1 MSLSL
6 HSVAKTL
13 LFVRPALSVAA
24 RAAVPARPILL
35 LAALTLVGSGSAA
48 LADDYRT
55 PHAGEVAVGTI
66 FGNEVRAPKRDR
78 GRITYLNLGAVL
90 LSDGPEGLRF
100 GPAGGAYFWRAPEEG
115 ESRLR
120 AIVAGIANEV
130 RYDRTVSE
138 NKVVAAVVSFDS
150 LTPPWARSMYVQ
162 GERQLSE
169 ELEWYHARLGIGLAA
184 HSRIGP
190 GALDNAL
197 DVALAIETGSLW
209 FRAGDDTDPTFV
221 RPANTFEYRG
231 HLRVRA
237 DALVRNIVEL
247 PHRGWA
253 AGADGV
259 WARRM
264 NWKPWGLPSEG
275 LETGGANWL
284 AASAFAV
291 GATGVPGLSERH
303 SLVGMVHAGTGSD
316 LDRFSAFCLG
326 SGSTWGDFETLSRVV
341 LPAAGVDEIAT
352 ARYATV
358 DLEYRFEPI
367 FFLYLQ
373 LRGTLAWADV
383 PVREGTDLVTRT
395 GTFPAVSAGFT
406 TGLPWNLSMEFLGSW
421 NFGLEKTVA
430 GRVEKGRAGFF
441 VSVTREF

>member
-1 MSLSL
+1 MRTRRNGRAHFAL
-6 HSVAKTL
+6 AA
-13 LFVRPALSVAA
+13 FALSAA
-24 RAAVPARPILL
+24 ASVVR
-35 LAALTLVGSGSAA
+35 
-48 LADDYRT
+48 ADDYRT

-90 LSDGPEGLRF
+90 LSGGPDGLGF

-115 ESRLR
+115 DSRFR
-120 AIVAGIANEV
+120 AVVAGIANEL
-130 RYDRTVSE
+130 RWDKTISE
-138 NKVVAAVVSFDS
+138 NKVVALVASFDS
-150 LTPPWARSMYVQ
+150 LTPPWARSTYVQ
-162 GERQLSE
+162 GERQLSG
-169 ELEWYHARLGIGLAA
+169 ELEWYQARLGTGLAA
-184 HSRIGP
+184 HGRIGP
-190 GALDNAL
+190 GAIDNAL
-197 DVALAIETGSLW
+197 DVALSIEAGNLW
-209 FRAGDDTDPTFV
+209 FREGDDTDPTFV
-221 RPANTFEYRG
+221 LPTNTFETRG

-259 WARRM
+259 WGRRK
-264 NWKPWGLPSEG
+264 NWKPWGIPSEG
-275 LETGGANWL
+275 LETGGSNWL

-291 GATGVPGLSERH
+291 GATGLPGLSERH
-303 SLVGMVHAGTGSD
+303 SLVAMVHAGTGSD

-341 LPAAGVDEIAT
+341 LPAAGVDEIVT

-358 DLEYRFEPI
+358 DLEYRFEPV

-383 PVREGTDLVTRT
+383 PVRTETGLVTRT

-421 NFGLEKTVA
+421 NFGLESTVD

>member
-1 MSLSL
+1 MSVSL
-6 HSVAKTL
+6 RSVS
-13 LFVRPALSVAA
+13 R
-24 RAAVPARPILL
+24 LL
-35 LAALTLVGSGSAA
+35 LLTVLLPPGLAP
-48 LADDYRT
+48 ADDYRT

-66 FGNEVRAPKRDR
+66 FGQEVRAPKRDR
-78 GRITYLNLGAVL
+78 GRITYLNAGAVL
-90 LSDGPEGLRF
+90 LPDGPDGLGF

-115 ESRLR
+115 ESRFR
-120 AIVAGIANEV
+120 AIVAGIANEL
-130 RYDRTVSE
+130 RWDHAASE

-150 LTPPWARSMYVQ
+150 LTPPWARSEYVQ
-162 GERQLSE
+162 GERQLSG
-169 ELEWYHARLGIGLAA
+169 ELEWYQARFGIGLAA

-190 GALDNAL
+190 GAIDNAL
-197 DVALAIETGSLW
+197 DVALTLETGNLR
-209 FRAGDDTDPTFV
+209 FKEGDRTDPSFV
-221 RPANTFEYRG
+221 LPTNTFEARG

-247 PHRGWA
+247 PHRGWS
-253 AGADGV
+253 AGTDGI
-259 WARRM
+259 WGRRTK
-264 NWKPWGLPSEG
+264 WEPWGLPSEG
-275 LETGGANWL
+275 LETGGASWL

-291 GATGVPGLSERH
+291 AATGVPGLSERH

-316 LDRFSAFCLG
+316 LDRFSAFRLG

-352 ARYATV
+352 SRYATV

-383 PVREGTDLVTRT
+383 PVRGASGLETRT
-395 GTFPAVSAGFT
+395 GSFPAVSAGFT

-421 NFGLEKTVA
+421 NFGLERTVD

>member
-1 MSLSL
+1 MFLSIRSL
-6 HSVAKTL
+6 
-13 LFVRPALSVAA
+13 
-24 RAAVPARPILL
+24 ARPLL
-35 LAALTLVGSGSAA
+35 LTALLPPGLASG
-48 LADDYRT
+48 DDYRT

-66 FGNEVRAPKRDR
+66 FGQEVRAPKRDR
-78 GRITYLNLGAVL
+78 ERITYLNAGAVL
-90 LSDGPEGLRF
+90 LPDGPDGLGF

-130 RYDRTVSE
+130 RWDHAVSE
-138 NKVVAAVVSFDS
+138 NKVVAVVASFDS
-150 LTPPWARSMYVQ
+150 LTPPWARSTYVQ
-162 GERQLSE
+162 GERQLSG
-169 ELEWYHARLGIGLAA
+169 ELEWYQGRLGLGLAA

-190 GALDNAL
+190 GAIDNVL
-197 DVALAIETGSLW
+197 DVALTLETGNLR
-209 FRAGDDTDPTFV
+209 FKDGDDTDPTFV
-221 RPANTFEYRG
+221 LPTNTFEARG

-247 PHRGWA
+247 PHRGWS

-259 WARRM
+259 WGRRTD
-264 NWKPWGLPSEG
+264 WKPWGLPSEG
-275 LETGGANWL
+275 LQTGGASWL

-291 GATGVPGLSERH
+291 AATGLPGLSERH

-341 LPAAGVDEIAT
+341 VPAAGVDEIVT
-352 ARYATV
+352 SRYATV

-383 PVREGTDLVTRT
+383 PVKGASGFETRS
-395 GTFPAVSAGFT
+395 GSFPAVSAGFT

-421 NFGLEKTVA
+421 NFGLENTVD
-430 GRVEKGRAGFF
+430 GRVEKGRSGFF
-441 VSVTREF
+441 VSVTKEF

>member
-1 MSLSL
+1 MR
-6 HSVAKTL
+6 T
-13 LFVRPALSVAA
+13 RRNGRA
-24 RAAVPARPILL
+24 RFA
-35 LAALTLVGSGSAA
+35 LAALALSAA
-48 LADDYRT
+48 ASVASADDYRT

-78 GRITYLNLGAVL
+78 GRITYLSLGAVL
-90 LSDGPEGLRF
+90 LSGGPDGLGF

-120 AIVAGIANEV
+120 AIVAGISNEV
-130 RYDRTVSE
+130 RYDRTVSD
-138 NKVVAAVVSFDS
+138 NKVVAGIVSFDS
-150 LTPPWARSMYVQ
+150 LTPPWARSEYVQ
-162 GERQLSE
+162 GERQLST
-169 ELEWYHARLGIGLAA
+169 ELEWYQARIGLGLAA
-184 HSRIGP
+184 HGRIGP
-190 GALDNAL
+190 GAIDNAL
-197 DVALAIETGSLW
+197 DVALSIETGNLR
-209 FRAGDDTDPTFV
+209 FREGDDTDPTFV
-221 RPANTFEYRG
+221 RPVNTFEYRG
-231 HLRVRA
+231 HLRVRV

-264 NWKPWGLPSEG
+264 NWQPWGLPSEG

-284 AASAFAV
+284 SASAFAV

-303 SLVGMVHAGTGSD
+303 SLVGMMHAGTGSD

-326 SGSTWGDFETLSRVV
+326 SGSTWGDFETLSRVL
-341 LPAAGVDEIAT
+341 LPAAGADEIVT
-352 ARYATV
+352 SRYATV
-358 DLEYRFEPI
+358 DLEYRFEPV

-373 LRGTLAWADV
+373 LRGSLAWADL
-383 PVREGTDLVTRT
+383 PVREGTGLVKRA
-395 GTFPAVSAGFT
+395 GTFPAVSAGLT
-406 TGLPWNLSMEFLGSW
+406 TGLPWNLSMELLGSW
-421 NFGLEKTVA
+421 SFGLERTVD